1 MQSDSEIVWAKSAH
15 GVWGLANVFASG
27 KLYFTCDVPE
37 ANCLPQGLCSQTC
50 CPGGSQACSPAHC
63 KAMCTW
69 ISRGSNRP
77 LLRVAVLSYHVFCIA
92 FFCSPP
98 PLYAFACY
106 AQPMAPL
113 PCQLPHLWHPALS
126 IMHFLTLLAAIA
138 CMAVVDGAVL
148 RNATSLGGVP
158 TIDFSCSKPG
168 DLLSG
173 QKVTLS
179 PDTIKGNEHV
189 NVTAIGHLASDVNG
203 GSVHVAVALDGIPLL
218 SLQLDL
224 CKTLAK
230 VGQSC
235 PLKAGDS
242 KVTLRL
248 LLCGAGFCFC
258 REEGPVACS
267 RNSGRVL
274 HRG

>member
-1 MQSDSEIVWAKSAH
+1 
-15 GVWGLANVFASG
+15 
-27 KLYFTCDVPE
+27 
-37 ANCLPQGLCSQTC
+37 
-50 CPGGSQACSPAHC
+50 
-63 KAMCTW
+63 
-69 ISRGSNRP
+69 
-77 LLRVAVLSYHVFCIA
+77 
-92 FFCSPP
+92 
-98 PLYAFACY
+98 
-106 AQPMAPL
+106 
-113 PCQLPHLWHPALS
+113 
-126 IMHFLTLLAAIA
+126 MHFLTLLAAIA

-242 KVTLRL
+242 KVTM
-248 LLCGAGFCFC
+248 GVQIP
-258 REEGPVACS
+258 EIPVAGTVKADVTVTTNDAPPKEVTCVTMS
-267 RNSGRVL
+267 CKIP
-274 HRG
+274 